1 MNAHTLPTD
10 VEPCFSLPAP
20 ARSTAPT
27 YIALV
32 IGLCIGVL
40 ISAGITISNP
50 APSFRCAFQ
59 VAEVQ

>member
-1 MNAHTLPTD
+1 MNPPFIPDYEHPYA
-10 VEPCFSLPAP
+10 LPAP
-20 ARSTAPT
+20 ARSPAPT

-32 IGLCIGVL
+32 IGLCIGVM

-59 VAEVQ
+59 VAEAQ